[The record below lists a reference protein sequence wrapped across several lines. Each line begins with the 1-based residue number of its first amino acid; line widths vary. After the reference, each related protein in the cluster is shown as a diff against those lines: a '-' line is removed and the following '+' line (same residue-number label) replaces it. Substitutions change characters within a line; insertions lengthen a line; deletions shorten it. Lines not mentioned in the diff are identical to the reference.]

1 MLQRLIRRDR
11 PTLFAAVSGAAM
23 FGFLFGHMLFGG
35 EAYIDSQMLTEEP
48 WYCEVDDPGGLSLVA
63 RTIETFHSDG
73 ASEGLTRL
81 EDRDSGRLLLEFTY
95 RGQWHLEETLLTE
108 AISDY
113 QYLHVDGNAFS
124 TGALTAIEAEF
135 AEPEVSRIHRI
146 TPSRL
151 VYGVEDFVYQCH
163 RPV

>member
-1 MLQRLIRRDR
+1 MLRRLIRRDR
-11 PTLFAAVSGAAM
+11 PTLFAAVSGAAL
-23 FGFLFGHMLFGG
+23 FGFLLGHTLLEG
-35 EAYIDSQMLTEEP
+35 EARIDSQMLTEKP

-63 RTIETFHSDG
+63 RTIETFHTDG

-81 EDRDSGRLLLEFTY
+81 EDRESGRLLLEFTY
-95 RGQWHLEETLLTE
+95 RGQWHLEEALLTE

-113 QYLHVDGNAFS
+113 QYLHVDDAAFS
-124 TGALTAIEAEF
+124 EGALTAIEAEF

-151 VYGVEDFVYQCH
+151 VYGVEDFIYQCH

>member
-1 MLQRLIRRDR
+1 VLRRLIRKDR
-11 PTLFAAVSGAAM
+11 TTLFAAVTGAAM
-23 FGFLFGHMLFGG
+23 FGYLFGHMLFEG
-35 EAYIDSQMLTEEP
+35 EAHIDAQMLTEKP

-63 RTIETFHSDG
+63 RTIETFHTNG

-113 QYLHVDGNAFS
+113 QYLHVDDAAFS
-124 TGALTAIEAEF
+124 QGALTAIEAEF

-146 TPSRL
+146 SPSQL
-151 VYGVEDFVYQCH
+151 VYGVEDFIYQCH
-163 RPV
+163 RPA